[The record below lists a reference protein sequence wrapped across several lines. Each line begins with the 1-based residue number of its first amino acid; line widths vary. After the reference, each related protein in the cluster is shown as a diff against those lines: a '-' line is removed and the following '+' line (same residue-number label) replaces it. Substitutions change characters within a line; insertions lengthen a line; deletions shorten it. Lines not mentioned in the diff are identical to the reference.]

1 MSRPRPLAA
10 LRAVL
15 AENSRRGRAAS
26 WVLAATAAVVAA
38 ALLYRFFP
46 TR

>member
-1 MSRPRPLAA
+1 MSRPRPLQS
-10 LRAVL
+10 LRALL
-15 AENSRRGRAAS
+15 AESSWRGRVAS
-26 WVLAATAAVVAA
+26 WVLAATAAIAAA